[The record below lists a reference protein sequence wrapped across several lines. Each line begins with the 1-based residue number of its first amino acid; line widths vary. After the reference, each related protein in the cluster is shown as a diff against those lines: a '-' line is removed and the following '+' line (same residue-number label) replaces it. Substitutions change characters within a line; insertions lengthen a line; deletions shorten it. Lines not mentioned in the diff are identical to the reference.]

1 MNNIRVLL
9 DTNIVIH
16 RENKIVSNYSI
27 GHLFR
32 WIDRLKY
39 TKVIHQ
45 YTISEIQK
53 YRDPETQEAI
63 SVKLE
68 AYEVLRTINQPDG
81 DFLNKIEQPE
91 KNENDHIDNCLL
103 YELYLG
109 HVDMF
114 ITEDRKLRNKAL
126 NLGLMDRVFSI
137 NSFITKA
144 TEENPDLIEYKALAV
159 KKTYFGD
166 IDINNTFFDT
176 FRNVYQGF
184 DQWFSRKCDE
194 EAYIC
199 RSDNETILGF
209 LYLKTENIDENY
221 GDIVP
226 PFLPK
231 RRLKVGTFKV
241 ESTGF
246 RLGER
251 FVKIIFDN
259 ALKRKVDE
267 IYVTLF
273 TDRKELLALKE
284 LLSRWGFSYHGQKY
298 TTGEEVLV
306 KPLHKMIQGKTPKF
320 NYPNFLYSV
329 NKFIMP
335 IYPKYHTTLLPDS
348 KLNTEN
354 QIDFLGPEPHRYALQ
369 KVYVSWAST
378 NGAKPGDLILFYRMG
393 EEWEIKKYKSV
404 VTTLAIVDEIITN
417 IHNEEELLSQ
427 CQNRS
432 VFTTDELK
440 SFWRKD
446 NVNIKI
452 LKFIFVKSLNKRLNL
467 DYLQD
472 HNIIEKGKG
481 PRPFT
486 AITDTQFD
494 MIMHDSLT
502 DTEISYVDK
511 NK

>member
-1 MNNIRVLL
+1 MNNVRVLL

-16 RENKIVSNYSI
+16 RENKKVSNYSI
-27 GHLFR
+27 GLLYR
-32 WIDRLKY
+32 WIDRLNCD
-39 TKVIHQ
+39 KVIHP
-45 YTISEIQK
+45 YTISEIRK

-68 AYEVLRTINQPDG
+68 AYETLKTTNEPTNE
-81 DFLNKIEQPE
+81 FLNKIGQPE

-109 HVDMF
+109 HVDYF
-114 ITEDRKLRNKAL
+114 ITEDRKLRNKAI
-126 NLGLMDRVFSI
+126 NLDLKDRVFSI
-137 NSFITKA
+137 DSFLKKA
-144 TEENPDLIEYKALAV
+144 TEEYPDLIEYTALAV
-159 KKTYFGD
+159 KKIYFGE
-166 IDINNTFFDT
+166 IDDKDSFFDT
-176 FRNVYQGF
+176 FRNGYEGF
-184 DQWFSRKCDE
+184 DQWFARKCDE

-199 RSDNETILGF
+199 RSDTGKILGF
-209 LYLKTENIDENY
+209 LYLKTEETSENY
-221 GDIVP
+221 VDIVP
-226 PFLPK
+226 SFSPK

-259 ALKRKVDE
+259 ALQRKVNE

-273 TDRKELLALKE
+273 TDRTELIALKE
-284 LLSRWGFSYHGQKY
+284 LLSQWGFYYYGKKL
-298 TTGEEVLV
+298 TNGKEEEVLV
-306 KPLHKMIQGKTPKF
+306 KPLHVMIDGKTPKF

-335 IYPKYHTTLLPDS
+335 IKPQYHTTLLPDS

-354 QIDFLGPEPHRYALQ
+354 QIDFLGPKPHRYALQ

-393 EEWEIKKYKSV
+393 EEGTRKKYTSV
-404 VTTLAIVDEIITN
+404 VTTLAIVDEIIAN
-417 IHNEEELLSQ
+417 ISSEEELLSQ

-432 VFTTDELK
+432 VFTAGELK
-440 SFWRKD
+440 HLWHRFGA
-446 NVNIKI
+446 NNKI
-452 LKFIFVKSLNKRLNL
+452 LKFIFVKSLTKRLTL
-467 DYLQD
+467 EYLQD
-472 HNIIEKGKG
+472 NNIIEKCQG

-486 AITDTQFD
+486 QITDAQFD
-494 MIMHDSLT
+494 MIMRDSQT
-502 DTEISYVDK
+502 RIHYVDRD
-511 NK
+511 